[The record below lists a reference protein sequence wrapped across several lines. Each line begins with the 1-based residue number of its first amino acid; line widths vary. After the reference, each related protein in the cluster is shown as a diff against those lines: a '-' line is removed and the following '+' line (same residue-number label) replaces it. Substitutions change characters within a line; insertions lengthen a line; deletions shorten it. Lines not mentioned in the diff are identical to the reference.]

1 MISFELTEE
10 QQHWQEKARDFA
22 EKEIKPLAWKI
33 DRGLTQEFHWPL
45 IKKMAEQDLLSLGM
59 PSEYGGS
66 DLDFLTTGIVIE
78 ELAVA
83 DIGIAFT
90 AGMNAATPL
99 SLMGTEEQKKK
110 FLPLTCDR
118 KNPGLAGFALTEPN
132 AGSDAGAVSTQARR
146 EGDEYVLNGEK
157 CFISSGDMAALYVV
171 FATVDKSKGVGGITG
186 FLLPGDTE
194 GISRGKIEDKMGFHS
209 NHTGVVVLN
218 DVRIPVEDRLGEEG
232 SGFMIAMK
240 LLEIARVISCGVV
253 GVGLARGAYETTLK
267 FLKTHSDAKTLMMQ
281 QPISF
286 DLADML
292 ASIEATRLLVW
303 KACWMLD
310 NELPSGAMSALT
322 KFYASDMA
330 LEIANKGMQL
340 VGPHA
345 YTEEYHLD
353 KLVRDAKLLQIY
365 EGTNQISRLVVS
377 RDILSR

>member
-1 MISFELTEE
+1 
-10 QQHWQEKARDFA
+10 
-22 EKEIKPLAWKI
+22 
-33 DRGLTQEFHWPL
+33 
-45 IKKMAEQDLLSLGM
+45 
-59 PSEYGGS
+59 
-66 DLDFLTTGIVIE
+66 
-78 ELAVA
+78 
-83 DIGIAFT
+83 
-90 AGMNAATPL
+90 
-99 SLMGTEEQKKK
+99 
-110 FLPLTCDR
+110 
-118 KNPGLAGFALTEPN
+118 LAGFALTEPN

-157 CFISSGDMAALYVV
+157 CFISSGDLAALYVV

-186 FLLPGDTE
+186 FLLPGDTK